1 MKHPVGVPQEVYPL
15 IENYGARFLG
25 HVLWDASGGTLGSS
39 LSMKSAQRNYG
50 ARFTGALHGA
60 LHGVLHGV
68 RQNYGARFA
77 GALHGTL
84 LGARQNY
91 GARFTGHFMERFMG
105 HSKIGPKIAFRLAPK
120 NGTLKLSLGGPR
132 PPFPGT
138 WSQIWDPFC
147 LFRSLLGS
155 PLSPEGDPIRDPSS
169 LNLMLGLPR
178 MH

>member
-1 MKHPVGVPQEVYPL
+1 
-15 IENYGARFLG
+15 
-25 HVLWDASGGTLGSS
+25 
-39 LSMKSAQRNYG
+39 MKSAQRNYG

-91 GARFTGHFMERFMG
+91 GARFTGHFTERFMG
-105 HSKIGPKIAFRLAPK
+105 HSKIDPKIAFRFAPK
-120 NGTLKLSLGGPR
+120 NGTLKLRLAGHL
-132 PPFPGT
+132 
-138 WSQIWDPFC
+138 FC

-155 PLSPEGDPIRDPSS
+155 PLSPEGDPIRDLSS
-169 LNLMLGLPR
+169 LKLTLGSSR